1 MKQTVQKTE
10 SLFSENFI
18 TAFRPTPEEVALQ
31 TKQQVSQQ
39 PQETPEMLS
48 VKDLERQLLEVKIQ
62 NEKQE
67 VQIPQNGLMITQP

>member
-31 TKQQVSQQ
+31 AKQQVSQQ